1 MSMKMKTHNSQA
13 AKATKILIVLAFLFC
28 FSAVIANGQTPEEM
42 QNAAT
47 QNKAEMKT
55 EKTVVVKKPVLT
67 NFKEIAIGTL
77 AKDVREKLGK
87 AEVEDTDGFFYQISD
102 NEMMQIRLDA
112 DKKVRLISVTYTG
125 EHKNAPKYADIF
137 GTDAD
142 VATVTKSD
150 GSIYNRVPYPEAGY
164 WVAYSRTAGEK
175 PLVTVTIQ
183 KL

>member
-1 MSMKMKTHNSQA
+1 MKIKTHSARA
-13 AKATKILIVLAFLFC
+13 AKTTRILIVFAFLFC
-28 FSAVIANGQTPEEM
+28 FSGAIVKGQTPGET

-47 QNKAEMKT
+47 QSKAEMNA
-55 EKTVVVKKPVLT
+55 EKTAAVKKPVLT
-67 NFKEIAIGTL
+67 NLKEIAIGTA

-112 DKKVRLISVTYTG
+112 DKKVRLISATYTG

-137 GTDAD
+137 GAGAD
-142 VATVTKSD
+142 EAAATKPD
-150 GSIYNRVPYPEAGY
+150 GSVYHRVAYPEAGY